1 MRKFYR
7 YIKNLIRGSII
18 SVAGLSLMAC
28 TAMFNQT
35 LPPGGAVAENV
46 ITQCDIFA
54 ATLKSVTPL
63 KATMTAKDVA
73 IVNSAILLT
82 SPICAKPSS
91 YNANGALAGLKSE
104 TNNLAL
110 ILKNKGK

>member
-1 MRKFYR
+1 MRKLMR
-7 YIKNLIRGSII
+7 NIKNFIRGSILGI
-18 SVAGLSLMAC
+18 AGISLMAC

-35 LPPGGAVAENV
+35 LPPGGAVAESV
-46 ITQCDIFA
+46 ITQCDTFA
-54 ATLKSVTPL
+54 AALKSVTPL
-63 KATMTAKDVA
+63 KATMTAKDVS

-104 TNNLAL
+104 TNNLTL